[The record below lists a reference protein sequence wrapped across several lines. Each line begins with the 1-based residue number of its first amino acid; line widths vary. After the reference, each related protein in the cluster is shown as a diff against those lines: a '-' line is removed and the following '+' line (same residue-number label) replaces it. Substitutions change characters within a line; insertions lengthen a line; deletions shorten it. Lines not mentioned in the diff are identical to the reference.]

1 MKYWKVFLSEIEGK
15 VPTLNQ
21 LDFSSIGL
29 NIADG
34 IAYIR
39 KRTEAGVES
48 IEPMGGGGGGTGGVD
63 TFIELTDTPASYS
76 GQAGKVPK
84 VKSDESGLEFVDA
97 DSLILNAAT
106 LTFSG
111 LNVSFT
117 AGENLVKGEV
127 CYMSAGKLYKADAD
141 ALATSFVFAIAT
153 ATIAADAVGFFMLIG
168 IISGYSSL
176 TVGAPV
182 YLSTAPGAMSQTLV
196 SGSNDVVQILGI
208 AISATHIY
216 FKPELAQV
224 ELL

>member
-1 MKYWKVFLSEIEGK
+1 MSWWKVFKSRVAGK
-15 VPTLNQ
+15 VPSVNQ
-21 LDFSSIGL
+21 LDLDSIAI
-29 NIADG
+29 NSADG
-34 IAYIR
+34 KMFI
-39 KRTEAGVES
+39 KKNTGGVES
-48 IEPMGGGGGGTGGVD
+48 IVEIGGGGGTGGVD
-63 TFIELTDTPASYS
+63 TFLELTDTPASYS
-76 GQAGKVPK
+76 GQSGKVPK
-84 VKSDESGLEFVDA
+84 VKSDESGLEFGDA
-97 DSLILNAAT
+97 DSLILNDTT

-111 LNVSFT
+111 LNVSLT
-117 AGENLVKGEV
+117 AGENLVKGDV

-153 ATIAADAVGFFMLIG
+153 ATIAADDAGFFMLIG